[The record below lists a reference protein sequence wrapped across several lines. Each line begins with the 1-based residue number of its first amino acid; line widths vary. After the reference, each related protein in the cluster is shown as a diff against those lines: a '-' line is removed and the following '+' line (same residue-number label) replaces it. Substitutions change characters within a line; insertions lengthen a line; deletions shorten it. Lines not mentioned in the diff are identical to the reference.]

1 MHVNNKIYY
10 HIQRKDPNQP
20 FWEIGDVLTV
30 PTGTKNNFI
39 EGMFDTEYSRYAG
52 EGLYWDSDI
61 ICHYSAIQMGFETK
75 SSDMDNSFF
84 NPEGI
89 LRMSYTMINHYLR
102 VLRELIFETIREK
115 NFPHLISRW
124 ECIWLIPS
132 KRSIGFWLK
141 KLGIIDLSQCG
152 IYKIKCTG
160 EIHRGHEKHLEV
172 ESMSVPTIEEN
183 AMKYWAGVGKHPS
196 YKDEVIFWGNV
207 EFIEI
212 IDHLKS

>member
-20 FWEIGDVLTV
+20 FWKIGDVLTV

-39 EGMFDTEYSRYAG
+39 EGMFDKEYSRYAG
-52 EGLYWDSDI
+52 DGLYWDSDI
-61 ICHYSAIQMGFETK
+61 ICHYSAVQMGFEPK
-75 SSDMDNSFF
+75 FSAMDNSYF

-89 LRMSYTMINHYLR
+89 LRMSHTMINHYLR
-102 VLRELIFETIREK
+102 VLRELIFETIRVR
-115 NFPHLISRW
+115 NFHHLISRW
-124 ECIWLIPS
+124 GCIWLIPS
-132 KRSIGFWLK
+132 KKGIGFWLK
-141 KLGIIDLSQCG
+141 NLGITDLSQCK
-152 IYKIKCTG
+152 IYKVKCTG

-172 ESMSVPTIEEN
+172 ESMSVPTIEDN
-183 AMKYWAGVGKHPS
+183 AMKYWAGAGKHPS
-196 YKDEVIFWGNV
+196 YKDEIIFCGKV